1 MALPLQHGVP
11 APDPRPIV
19 VPEPTT
25 ARKGALRYIS
35 QKPEDKLFTA
45 LLDRRELNTRSMVAS
60 LGVHVAAVILVV
72 LAPLLLTEQ
81 LGNFKRRAFVELV
94 APPAMINPAP
104 PPIKVKLPP
113 PPPPSPKV
121 VEPAK
126 PKIELPPPP
135 PERIQEAKKIPV
147 MPPEPRFE
155 DAVRPGP
162 VSPAK
167 PAVTVN
173 VFSEG
178 SSAKPTLNLPAKQVQ
193 TGGFGDPN
201 GAAGQPIPAKAGNI
215 AQLGSFDLPGG
226 PGYGNG
232 SGGARGARGMLAS
245 VGFGNGVASAAGD
258 GGRHSAVRQGSFGDS
273 QPAAEAPRTA
283 PRPKAESPTAPI
295 EIISKPRPVYTDE
308 ARRLKLEGEVL
319 LDVLFGASGQPRVMN
334 ITRGLGH
341 GLDEAAVRAAEQ
353 IQYRPARRDGQPVDY
368 RATVHIV
375 FQLAY

>member
-1 MALPLQHGVP
+1 MALPRQHGVP
-11 APDPRPIV
+11 APGPRPIL
-19 VPEPTT
+19 VPEPRT
-25 ARKGALRYIS
+25 AQKGALRYIS

-60 LGVHVAAVILVV
+60 LGVHVAAVTLVV

-94 APPAMINPAP
+94 APPAMISPAP
-104 PPIKVKLPP
+104 PLIKVKLPP
-113 PPPPSPKV
+113 PPPSPKL

-147 MPPEPRFE
+147 VPPEPRFE
-155 DAVRPGP
+155 DAVRPSP
-162 VSPAK
+162 VAPAK

-173 VFSEG
+173 VFSVG

-193 TGGFGDPN
+193 TGGFGDPD
-201 GAAGQPIPAKAGNI
+201 GAAGQPIPGKASNI

-232 SGGARGARGMLAS
+232 SGGARGARGTVAS

-273 QPAAEAPRTA
+273 QPAEAPRAT
-283 PRPKAESPTAPI
+283 PRPKPAESPASPI
-295 EIISKPRPVYTDE
+295 EIISKPRPVYTEE

-353 IQYRPARRDGQPVDY
+353 IQYRPAKRDGQPVDY

>member
-11 APDPRPIV
+11 APDPRPFV
-19 VPEPTT
+19 VPEPGT

-113 PPPPSPKV
+113 PPPPKV

-147 MPPEPRFE
+147 TPPEPKFE

-232 SGGARGARGMLAS
+232 SGGARGARGMVAS

-258 GGRHSAVRQGSFGDS
+258 GGRHSAIRQGSFGDS
-273 QPAAEAPRTA
+273 QPAAEAPRAA
-283 PRPKAESPTAPI
+283 PRPKPAESQTAPI
-295 EIISKPRPVYTDE
+295 EIISKPRPVYTEE

-319 LDVLFGASGQPRVMN
+319 LDVLFGAAGQPRVMN

>member
-11 APDPRPIV
+11 APDPRPFV
-19 VPEPTT
+19 VPEPGT

-94 APPAMINPAP
+94 APPAMISPAP
-104 PPIKVKLPP
+104 PPMKVKLPP
-113 PPPPSPKV
+113 PPPPKV

-135 PERIQEAKKIPV
+135 PERIWEAKKIPV
-147 MPPEPRFE
+147 TPPEPKFE

-232 SGGARGARGMLAS
+232 SGGARGARGMVAS

-258 GGRHSAVRQGSFGDS
+258 GGRHSAIRQGSFGDS
-273 QPAAEAPRTA
+273 QPAAEAPRAA
-283 PRPKAESPTAPI
+283 PRPKPAESQTAPI
-295 EIISKPRPVYTDE
+295 EIISKPRPVYTEE